1 MPWNGVAWREAW
13 RGVAWR
19 VTLIR
24 TNITFDHSQR
34 AGTKRGWDIPG
45 KGDTLH
51 GMALALTLALAL
63 ALRRPRPRPRCRA
76 SALGGAPVVNETV
89 MDGASSEAVMGKGNR
104 EPYGFRVEIM

>member
-63 ALRRPRPRPRCRA
+63 ALRRRRPRCRP
-76 SALGGAPVVNETV
+76 SALGGAPVVTETV
-89 MDGASSEAVMGKGNR
+89 MDGASSEAAIGKGNR
-104 EPYGFRVEIM
+104 EHNGFRAEVM